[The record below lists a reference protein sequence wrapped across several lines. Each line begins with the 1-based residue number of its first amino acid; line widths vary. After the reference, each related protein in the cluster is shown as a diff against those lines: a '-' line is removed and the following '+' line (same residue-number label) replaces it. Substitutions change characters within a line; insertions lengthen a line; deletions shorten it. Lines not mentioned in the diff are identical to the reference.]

1 MKGFLLAAGLG
12 TRLRPITDK
21 LAKPA
26 VSFLNVPMFYWS
38 YEFVRPLISG
48 ELLVNLHHLPETV
61 RALTPKISA
70 QRVTFS
76 HEATA
81 PLGSG
86 GALTFAR
93 SHISEDE
100 DLVVANADEVI
111 LPRTPGTIDR
121 LAKHHRESGAIAT
134 LLTMRHPEAG
144 GKFGGV
150 WHQTDSLGAKVL
162 GFGKEAS
169 KYPQAAGA
177 LHYVG
182 VLIVNSRI
190 LRFLPNQG
198 ESNLLYDGLI
208 KAIQAGERVSAHV
221 EDLMW
226 FETGNQT
233 DFLHATSE
241 ALPYLSVRHRDTT
254 IAQALRA
261 TISKYADEPFHF
273 TERHGGGKLLA
284 GPMSNDAAKASLSH
298 EAVLDALDKEKAFA
312 VIGKGALVRAPLI
325 NSVALPGAEISH
337 LVRDQLV
344 L

>member
-38 YEFVRPLISG
+38 YEFVRPILG
-48 ELLVNLHHLPETV
+48 DELLVNLHHLPETV
-61 RALTPKISA
+61 RSLAPKI
-70 QRVTFS
+70 QEQHITFS
-76 HEATA
+76 HEVAS

-93 SHISEDE
+93 AHISENE
-100 DLVVANADEVI
+100 DLVIANADEVI
-111 LPRTPGTIDR
+111 LPRTPGAIDR

-150 WHQTDSLGAKVL
+150 WHQLDSTGAKVL
-162 GFGKEAS
+162 GFGKDAS
-169 KYPQAAGA
+169 KYPQAVGA

-182 VLIVNSRI
+182 VLIANSRV
-190 LRFLPNQG
+190 LSYLPESG

-208 KAIQAGERVSAHV
+208 SAIRAGERVNAHV

-226 FETGNQT
+226 FETGNSK
-233 DFLHATSE
+233 DFLQATAE
-241 ALPYLSVRHRDTT
+241 ALPYLALRHRDSS
-254 IAQALRA
+254 IARTLHG
-261 TISKYADEPFHF
+261 TISKFADEPFHF
-273 TERHGGGKLLA
+273 TERHRGGQLLSGKLRE
-284 GPMSNDAAKASLSH
+284 GSLSH
-298 EAVLDALDKEKAFA
+298 EALLDALEEEQGFA
-312 VIGKGALVRAPLI
+312 VIGKGAIVGAPLI
-325 NSVALPGAEISH
+325 NSVALPGAQIQLS
-337 LVRDQLV
+337 VRDQLV
-344 L
+344 F